1 MFSLTGFASRL
12 DRAAA
17 RADARASEFTRRANA
32 VRTDARPLW
41 HECQRLFDAA
51 TDARR
56 AAQARGC
63 TPPSEIARNEQA
75 YADACAA
82 YDAAYARYS
91 DFVRE
96 ADVELDR
103 MAGRWSA
110 RAGRFRRRAAA
121 LRVAQGFQD
130 YEGHFAEAFE
140 VMDYDLAHWLAPLCA
155 VHSEVEEGHGLD
167 LTDTFIFR
175 FADGSEAL
183 FYEDPYNDPY
193 VDSVPAEDL
202 A

>member
-1 MFSLTGFASRL
+1 MFSLSSFAAQL

-17 RADARASEFTRRANA
+17 RADARAAEFGRRADA
-32 VRTDARPLW
+32 VRADARPLW
-41 HECQRLFDAA
+41 QECERLFNAA

-56 AAQARGC
+56 AAQARGY
-63 TPPSEIARNEQA
+63 TPPSEIARNERA

-82 YDAAYARYS
+82 YDAAYARYRG
-91 DFVRE
+91 FVRE

-103 MAGRWSA
+103 MAGRWAA
-110 RAGRFRRRAAA
+110 RAERFRHRAAA

-140 VMDYDLAHWLAPLCA
+140 VMDYDLARWLAPLCA

-167 LTDTFIFR
+167 TTDTFIFR
-175 FADGSEAL
+175 FGDGSEAL

-193 VDSVPAEDL
+193 VDAVPAEDL

>member
-1 MFSLTGFASRL
+1 MLNLIDFASRL

-17 RADARASEFTRRANA
+17 RADVRAAEFTRRADA
-32 VRTDARPLW
+32 VRADARPLW
-41 HECQRLFDAA
+41 QECERLFDAA
-51 TDARR
+51 SEARL
-56 AAQARGC
+56 AAQARGY

-82 YDAAYARYS
+82 YDAALAHYR

-103 MAGRWSA
+103 MAGRWA
-110 RAGRFRRRAAA
+110 VRAERFRRRAAA
-121 LRVAQGFQD
+121 LRMAQGFKD
-130 YEGHFAEAFE
+130 YEGHFSEAFE
-140 VMDYDLAHWLAPLCA
+140 VMDYGLARWLAPLCA

-167 LTDTFIFR
+167 TTDTFIFR
-175 FADGSEAL
+175 FGDGSEAL
-183 FYEDPYNDPY
+183 FYEDPYSDAY
-193 VDSVPAEDL
+193 VDAIPAEDL

>member
-1 MFSLTGFASRL
+1 MLNFIDFASRL

-17 RADARASEFTRRANA
+17 RADARSAEFTRRAGA
-32 VRTDARPLW
+32 VRADARPLW
-41 HECQRLFDAA
+41 LECERLFDIA

-56 AAQARGC
+56 AAQARGY

-75 YADACAA
+75 YADACVA
-82 YDAAYARYS
+82 YDAAYVRYR

-103 MAGRWSA
+103 MAGRWAA

-121 LRVAQGFQD
+121 LRVAQGFED
-130 YEGHFAEAFE
+130 FEGHFAEAFE
-140 VMDYDLAHWLAPLCA
+140 VMDYDLARWLAPLCA

-167 LTDTFIFR
+167 LTDTYIFR
-175 FADGSEAL
+175 FGDGSEAL
-183 FYEDPYNDPY
+183 FYVDPYDDPY
-193 VDSVPAEDL
+193 VDAVAAEDL